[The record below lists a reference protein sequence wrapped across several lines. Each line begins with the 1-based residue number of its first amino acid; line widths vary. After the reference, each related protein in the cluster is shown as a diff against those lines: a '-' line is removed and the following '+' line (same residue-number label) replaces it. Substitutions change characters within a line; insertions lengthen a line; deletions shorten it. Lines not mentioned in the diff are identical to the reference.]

1 MARQG
6 QLIEVATHFARRKYE
21 LMGKWLR
28 AGMDRTT
35 VGAVPIQG
43 AAVIVTVTRLV
54 RIDPRTFAA
63 RLGHTETR
71 NQTEGNRENRE
82 KDARCFCYLCCLLF
96 LFFTT
101 ISYLL
106 HEDFH
111 LNRPDLNDIVDVEDA
126 LLTGI
131 KSRSINESSIRAIQ
145 IFNNQNTL
153 FAANQGV
160 LARRPDA
167 IRRLLIL

>member
-35 VGAVPIQG
+35 VGALPIQG

-82 KDARCFCYLCCLLF
+82 NECPLF
-96 LFFTT
+96 LLPLLPPILVFH
-101 ISYLL
+101 YHLHLL

-111 LNRPDLNDIVDVEDA
+111 LNRPDLNDVVDVEDA

-131 KSRSINESSIRAIQ
+131 KSRS
-145 IFNNQNTL
+145 
-153 FAANQGV
+153 
-160 LARRPDA
+160 
-167 IRRLLIL
+167 

>member
-43 AAVIVTVTRLV
+43 AAVIVTVTRIV

-71 NQTEGNRENRE
+71 NQTEGNRETE
-82 KDARCFCYLCCLLF
+82 KKMPVVSVTSVASCSCFSLP
-96 LFFTT
+96 
-101 ISYLL
+101 SS
-106 HEDFH
+106 
-111 LNRPDLNDIVDVEDA
+111 
-126 LLTGI
+126 LT
-131 KSRSINESSIRAIQ
+131 A
-145 IFNNQNTL
+145 
-153 FAANQGV
+153 
-160 LARRPDA
+160 
-167 IRRLLIL
+167 